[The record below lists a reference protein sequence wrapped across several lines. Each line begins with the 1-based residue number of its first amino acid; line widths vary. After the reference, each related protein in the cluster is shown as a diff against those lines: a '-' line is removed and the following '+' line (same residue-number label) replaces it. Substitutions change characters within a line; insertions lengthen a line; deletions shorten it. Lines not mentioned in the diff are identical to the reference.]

1 MILNIGC
8 YIVCNARGVTN
19 LSPLKSSAK
28 KSQKIKAEKKSYYA
42 LCRLQN
48 NLAPYMYIY
57 KPRKVSKHFIKRSFS
72 YFNVNRMF
80 SPYMHV
86 STLLNLFSC
95 MDLKQ

>member
-1 MILNIGC
+1 MC
-8 YIVCNARGVTN
+8 DARGVTN

-28 KSQKIKAEKKSYYA
+28 KSQQINAENKLIMHYA
-42 LCRLQN
+42 EQSCSV
-48 NLAPYMYIY
+48 YVY
-57 KPRKVSKHFIKRSFS
+57 KLRKVSKHFIKRSFS